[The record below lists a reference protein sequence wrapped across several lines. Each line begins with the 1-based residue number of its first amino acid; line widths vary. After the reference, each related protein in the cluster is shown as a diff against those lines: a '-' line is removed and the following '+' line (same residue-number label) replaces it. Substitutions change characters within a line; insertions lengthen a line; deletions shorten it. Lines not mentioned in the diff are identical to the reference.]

1 MFRGCRSV
9 RRTALPLP
17 LPLHHCL
24 RPGRVLPDHA
34 RRPRRALWRDCLGD
48 ADPVGLHHDRC
59 GPAWW
64 RGHRLLAR
72 TPAVGG
78 RCCLV
83 RRALGVVAGAVFQSA
98 GATEPGAPVP
108 RAGLLPEAQIL
119 AVRADPA
126 DGRGGAAP
134 GTGPAERSGG
144 GGTER
149 RQGDHPAPG
158 RQRSPGVESQP
169 LPQAVLPR
177 SGHPRTRQL
186 IALPLQRLG
195 RCLLPQR
202 RAVPLP
208 TPVAPAR
215 QGLPGPGR
223 IDPDAPAVHL

>member
-1 MFRGCRSV
+1 MFRGRRPL

-17 LPLHHCL
+17 PAVYHRL

-48 ADPVGLHHDRC
+48 VDPFGLHHDRR
-59 GPAWW
+59 GPAW
-64 RGHRLLAR
+64 RCGHRRLAR
-72 TPAVGG
+72 ADAAGG

-83 RRALGVVAGAVFQSA
+83 RLAVGVVAGAVFQSA
-98 GATEPGAPVP
+98 GAAEPGAAVP

-134 GTGPAERSGG
+134 GTGPAERPGG

-158 RQRSPGVESQP
+158 RQRAPGVESQP
-169 LPQAVLPR
+169 LPQTVLPR
-177 SGHPRTRQL
+177 PGHPRACQFV
-186 IALPLQRLG
+186 ALPVQRPG
-195 RCLLPQR
+195 RRLLPQR

-215 QGLPGPGR
+215 QGLPGTGR